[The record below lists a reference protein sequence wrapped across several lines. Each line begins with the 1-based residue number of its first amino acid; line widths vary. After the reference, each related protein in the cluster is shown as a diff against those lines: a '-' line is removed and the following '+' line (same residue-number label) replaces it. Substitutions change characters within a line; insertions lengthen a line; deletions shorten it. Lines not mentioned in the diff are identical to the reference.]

1 MGYIVIIIVIVIL
14 AIITINQHN
23 HIKMIIHFRM
33 IDLVGQKLLAAALIV
48 GLSLGF
54 GFLPAAL
61 AKKYFTLL
69 VVDKKILLR
78 YDLSSVETLDPEVHN
93 NCTTKNITKDV
104 DHKL

>member
-1 MGYIVIIIVIVIL
+1 
-14 AIITINQHN
+14 
-23 HIKMIIHFRM
+23 MISLFRM
-33 IDLVGQKLLAAALIV
+33 IQLVGQKVLAAALIV

-69 VVDKKILLR
+69 VVDKKYFTLVVLDTKILLR